1 MSGKRGTDM
10 ANVDEPGDF
19 FAALEDQRQALGLT
33 QRDLCK
39 RAGLSHSA
47 YWYAASRGSD
57 IGLKAA
63 LRYCNVLG
71 LRLKVVK
78 GAAK

>member
-1 MSGKRGTDM
+1 MTWERGTM
-10 ANVDEPGDF
+10 PNLETPGDF
-19 FAALEDQRQALGLT
+19 FATIEAQRQALGLT

-47 YWYAASRGSD
+47 YWHAANRGND

-63 LRYCNVLG
+63 LRYCSVLG
-71 LRLKVVK
+71 LTLRVVR
-78 GAAK
+78 GASK